1 MQHQSQ
7 HTSRTSCSCCAI
19 FHSSSFNSNA
29 HSSASRFAVI
39 PSITRQ
45 YFNVN
50 FNMSYVEF
58 HRVETS
64 CGMIRVD
71 SLTFSIY
78 SFQSGRSFVVEC
90 MSLYASLRS
99 CERQLGI
106 IRYVQLIH
114 LTLTSTNRTG
124 STLSLSTA
132 HSSASSSSISS
143 THPSVSSLSLLP
155 APAPLSAAVTSSSMS
170 TPAAKLK
177 SSFSASFNAESASLQ
192 GTSNCFSS

>member
-1 MQHQSQ
+1 MNIRHQSQ
-7 HTSRTSCSCCAI
+7 HTSRTSCSCCVI

-29 HSSASRFAVI
+29 HSSASQSAVI
-39 PSITRQ
+39 PSITHQ
-45 YFNVN
+45 YFNAN

-64 CGMIRVD
+64 RGMIRVD

-99 CERQLGI
+99 CERQLGV

-114 LTLTSTNRTG
+114 LTLTSTNQTG
-124 STLSLSTA
+124 STLSSSTA
-132 HSSASSSSISS
+132 HSSATRQPI
-143 THPSVSSLSLLP
+143 HPYNHYPCSQL
-155 APAPLSAAVTSSSMS
+155 
-170 TPAAKLK
+170 
-177 SSFSASFNAESASLQ
+177 
-192 GTSNCFSS
+192 